1 MKVRLSSVPSPSLV
15 LNLLHRYAEEENTR
29 SASTEVGFLVLYWIP
44 GLVFK
49 SREKMYRDPGI
60 ANPRSDVEI
69 FCMAIWLKTDV
80 FVYINN
86 TWDKFSFK
94 GFNPKVGRNNPSDQA
109 IYLGNEASHYEP
121 IISVVR
127 KDMSNSIIISFSSR
141 E

>member
-1 MKVRLSSVPSPSLV
+1 MM
-15 LNLLHRYAEEENTR
+15 
-29 SASTEVGFLVLYWIP
+29 STVWG
-44 GLVFK
+44 
-49 SREKMYRDPGI
+49 
-60 ANPRSDVEI
+60 SDVEI

-127 KDMSNSIIISFSSR
+127 KEMSK
-141 E
+141 

>member
-1 MKVRLSSVPSPSLV
+1 MM
-15 LNLLHRYAEEENTR
+15 
-29 SASTEVGFLVLYWIP
+29 STVWG
-44 GLVFK
+44 
-49 SREKMYRDPGI
+49 
-60 ANPRSDVEI
+60 SDVEI

-121 IISVVR
+121 IMR
-127 KDMSNSIIISFSSR
+127 KDVKVDSIIIINIHSMYVLQSKCGFSSSAHGLV
-141 E
+141 